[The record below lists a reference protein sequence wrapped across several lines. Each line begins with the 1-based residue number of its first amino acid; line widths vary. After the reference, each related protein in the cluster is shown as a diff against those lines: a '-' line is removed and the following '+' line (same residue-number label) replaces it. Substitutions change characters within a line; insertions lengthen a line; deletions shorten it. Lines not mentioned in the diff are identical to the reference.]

1 MVRVGVFVMFSSYIR
16 VKRIFLVRPAEKSY
30 YKIMTLRRSTTL
42 WVSLALLTFV
52 FLTGVLSHH
61 IISARFIELE
71 NAAINDDIKRLQ
83 EAIRDE
89 LNTRVQTVK
98 DYGQWIDTWNYI
110 FDRNKAYENAN
121 FTFETLKNL
130 NVENFI
136 FLDTLF
142 HFQSHYGIDIYS
154 EGDSTKLDTLLLKDI
169 IASADELKLVNTDG
183 YSWIAPS
190 HGALFIIAASPITP
204 ETGSSERRGLM
215 LMTRKVDSTIIK
227 KFIDHV
233 RLPVQYRIL
242 DKSTFSKIAKP
253 ITCDIIHRQGKP
265 SVSVGLLHLENEPV
279 VFSLQRERHIESS
292 GKASITFLHASLLVV
307 GLLLLS
313 VLLVILQKVILKPLF
328 TLGECFRQIGGSG
341 NWQLRV
347 PTDGPS
353 EIRTHALSIN
363 EMLDCLG
370 STMSKLETSEKHQ
383 RLLTSELQ
391 NSHAYLTNL
400 IDYFPDAT
408 FAVNAHGQIMAWN
421 RSMELLTGEC
431 FENVNGKNIEQIS
444 ILMYGVRRPILLE
457 SFFHP
462 EYGNETFPERLTLS
476 NGNFQF
482 EEFVAK
488 GNRSQGRFL
497 NQTAVSMKNQ
507 QGEFVGAFQTIRD
520 ITDQK
525 RAEMRLEFL
534 SLHDTLSGLFN
545 RAYYEEAVAGLSVSA
560 NLPLGVIL
568 IDLDGLKIV
577 NDTLGHEH
585 GDSLILAA
593 AGLLRRQFPDQPVA
607 RIGGDEFVV
616 LFVKTTEESILRGVD
631 LLLKKVSEFNES
643 NPPVPVQMSAGFAWS
658 DIDPSITSLVKE
670 ADVRMYRE
678 KDLRRESVRT
688 SYITSLKRRFE
699 ELHQKDENVTEQ
711 LVNLASR
718 FGVFIGLSTEDL
730 SRLTLLSQYRDIGK
744 VGTPDRITNKPDTLD
759 KSEEEELRKQPE
771 IGYRIAK
778 LSRELFPIADNI
790 LKHREWWD
798 GCGYPLGIAGD
809 QIPQINRILAVVES
823 YVAMTSPRI
832 RRRSLTNRDA
842 LEEIQLM
849 AGKKLDPYLVREFSN
864 FMDQNTIQSF

>member
-1 MVRVGVFVMFSSYIR
+1 
-16 VKRIFLVRPAEKSY
+16 
-30 YKIMTLRRSTTL
+30 MTLRRSTTL

-52 FLTGVLSHH
+52 FLTGVLSRH
-61 IISARFIELE
+61 IIGARFTELE

-83 EAIRDE
+83 DAIRDE
-89 LNTRVQTVK
+89 LNTRVRTTK

-110 FDRNKAYENAN
+110 FDKNKAYEDAN

-130 NVENFI
+130 NVEHFI

-154 EGDSTKLDTLLLKDI
+154 EGDSAKLDTFLLKDI
-169 IASADELKLVNTDG
+169 IASANELKLAIMDG
-183 YSWIAPS
+183 YSWIAPF
-190 HGALFIIAASPITP
+190 HGSLFIIAASPITP
-204 ETGSSERRGLM
+204 ETGSSECRGLM

-242 DKSTFSKIAKP
+242 DKSTFSRNDKP
-253 ITCDIIHRQGKP
+253 ITYGIIHRQGKP
-265 SVSVGLLHLENEPV
+265 SISEGLLHLENVPV
-279 VFSLQRERHIESS
+279 VFSLQRERYIESS
-292 GKASITFLHASLLVV
+292 GKASIKFLHSSLLVV
-307 GLLLLS
+307 GLLLLA
-313 VLLVILQKVILKPLF
+313 VLLVILQKVILKPLLK
-328 TLGECFRQIGGSG
+328 LGECFRQIGASG

-347 PTDGPS
+347 PAEGPS
-353 EIRTHALSIN
+353 EIRMHALSIN
-363 EMLDCLG
+363 VMLDCLG

-383 RLLTSELQ
+383 RLLTSELK
-391 NSHAYLTNL
+391 NSHVYLTHL

-421 RSMELLTGEC
+421 RSMELLTGESV
-431 FENVNGKNIEQIS
+431 EKVNGKNIEQIS
-444 ILMYGVRRPILLE
+444 ILMYGIRRPMLLE

-482 EEFVAK
+482 EEFVVK

-507 QGEFVGAFQTIRD
+507 QGEFIGAFQTIRD
-520 ITDQK
+520 VTDQK

-534 SLHDTLSGLFN
+534 SLHDTLTGLFN
-545 RAYYEEAVAGLSVSA
+545 RAYYEEAVTGLSVPA
-560 NLPLGVIL
+560 NLPLGVIM
-568 IDLDGLKIV
+568 IDIDGLKIV

-593 AGLLRRQFPDQPVA
+593 AGLLHRQFPDQPVA

-616 LFVKTTEESILRGVD
+616 LFVKSTEASVQRGVE
-631 LLLKKVSEFNES
+631 LLFEKMSRFNEN
-643 NPPVPVQMSAGFAWS
+643 NPPVPVQMSAGCAWS
-658 DIDPSITSLVKE
+658 DNDPSITSLVKE
-670 ADVRMYRE
+670 ADARMYRE
-678 KDLRRESVRT
+678 KDLRRESVRM
-688 SYITSLKRRFE
+688 SYITNLKRRFE
-699 ELHQKDENVTEQ
+699 ELHRKDQDVTKQ
-711 LVNLASR
+711 LVNLASS
-718 FGVFIGLSTEDL
+718 FGVIVGLSAEDL
-730 SRLTLLSQYRDIGK
+730 SRLALLAQYRDIGK
-744 VGTPDRITNKPDTLD
+744 VGTLDRITNKPDTLD
-759 KSEEEELRKQPE
+759 KSEEEEVRKQPE

-778 LSRELFPIADNI
+778 LSRELYPIADHI

-798 GCGYPLGIAGD
+798 GGGYPLGIAGD
-809 QIPQINRILAVVES
+809 QIPQINRVFAVVES

-832 RRRSLTNRDA
+832 RRRSLTNREA

-849 AGKKLDPYLVREFSN
+849 AGKKLDPSIVREFTKFIDS
-864 FMDQNTIQSF
+864 SH

>member
-1 MVRVGVFVMFSSYIR
+1 
-16 VKRIFLVRPAEKSY
+16 
-30 YKIMTLRRSTTL
+30 MTLQRSTTL

-61 IISARFIELE
+61 IIGARFSELE
-71 NAAINDDIKRLQ
+71 KAAINDDVKRLQ

-89 LNTRVQTVK
+89 LNNRVRTTK

-110 FDRNKAYENAN
+110 FDKNKAYEEAN
-121 FTFETLKNL
+121 FTFEALKNL
-130 NVENFI
+130 NVEHFI
-136 FLDTLF
+136 FLDTSF
-142 HFQSHYGIDIYS
+142 RFQAHCGIDIYS
-154 EGDSTKLDTLLLKDI
+154 DGDSAQLDSLLLKDI
-169 IASADELKLVNTDG
+169 IASTDELKLANADG

-190 HGALFIIAASPITP
+190 HGSLFIIAASPITP
-204 ETGSSERRGLM
+204 EAGSSERRGLM
-215 LMTRKVDSTIIK
+215 LMTRKVDSTIMK

-242 DKSTFSKIAKP
+242 DKSTFSKIGKS

-265 SVSVGLLHLENEPV
+265 SISEGLLHLENVPV
-279 VFSLQRERHIESS
+279 VFSLQRERYIESS
-292 GKASITFLHASLLVV
+292 GKVSIKFLHSSLLVV
-307 GLLLLS
+307 GLLLLV
-313 VLLVILQKVILKPLF
+313 VLSVILQKVILKPLLN
-328 TLGECFRQIGGSG
+328 LGECFRQIGVSG
-341 NWQLRV
+341 NWHLRV
-347 PTDGPS
+347 PVKGPL
-353 EIRTHALSIN
+353 EIRMHALSIN

-370 STMSKLETSEKHQ
+370 STMSKLEASEKHQ

-391 NSHAYLTNL
+391 NSHVYLTHL

-408 FAVNAHGQIMAWN
+408 FAVNAKGQIMAWN
-421 RSMELLTGEC
+421 RSMELLTGESI
-431 FENVNGKNIEQIS
+431 ENANGKNIEQIS
-444 ILMYGVRRPILLE
+444 ILMYGIRRPMLLE
-457 SFFHP
+457 SFFYP
-462 EYGNETFPERLTLS
+462 EYGNETFPERNTLS

-488 GNRSQGRFL
+488 GNGSQGRFL

-507 QGEFVGAFQTIRD
+507 QGEFIGAFQTIRD
-520 ITDQK
+520 VTDQK

-534 SLHDTLSGLFN
+534 SLHDTLTGLFN
-545 RAYYEEAVAGLSVSA
+545 RAYYAEAVAGLSVPA

-593 AGLLRRQFPDQPVA
+593 AGMLRREFPDQPIA

-616 LFVKTTEESILRGVD
+616 LFVKSTEESVRRGVEH
-631 LLLKKVSEFNES
+631 LLKKMSEFNQN

-670 ADVRMYRE
+670 ADARMYRE
-678 KDLRRESVRT
+678 KDLRRESVRM
-688 SYITSLKRRFE
+688 SYITNLKRRFE
-699 ELHQKDENVTEQ
+699 ELHRKDQDVTEQ

-718 FGVFIGLSTEDL
+718 FGVFVGLSAEDL
-730 SRLTLLSQYRDIGK
+730 SRLALLAKYRDIGK
-744 VGTPDRITNKPDTLD
+744 VGTPDRITNKPDILD
-759 KSEEEELRKQPE
+759 KSEEEEVHKQPE

-778 LSRELFPIADNI
+778 LSRELNPIADHI

-832 RRRSLTNRDA
+832 RRRSVTNREA

-849 AGKKLDPYLVREFSN
+849 AGKKLDPSLVKEFSK
-864 FMDQNTIQSF
+864 FIDSMQQF

>member
-1 MVRVGVFVMFSSYIR
+1 
-16 VKRIFLVRPAEKSY
+16 
-30 YKIMTLRRSTTL
+30 MTLRRSITL

-61 IISARFIELE
+61 IISARFTELE
-71 NAAINDDIKRLQ
+71 NAAINDDVKRLQ

-89 LNTRVQTVK
+89 LNTRVRTTR

-110 FDRNKAYENAN
+110 FDKNKAYEDAN

-130 NVENFI
+130 NVEHFI

-154 EGDSTKLDTLLLKDI
+154 EGDSAKLDTFLLKDI
-169 IASADELKLVNTDG
+169 IASADELKLADTDG

-190 HGALFIIAASPITP
+190 HGSLFIIAASPITP
-204 ETGSSERRGLM
+204 ETGSSERRGLI
-215 LMTRKVDSTIIK
+215 LMTRKVDSTILK

-233 RLPVQYRIL
+233 RLPVEYRIL
-242 DKSTFSKIAKP
+242 DESNFSRIDKP
-253 ITCDIIHRQGKP
+253 ITYDIIHRQGKP
-265 SVSVGLLHLENEPV
+265 SVSVGLFHLENVPV
-279 VFSLQRERHIESS
+279 VFSLQRDRYIESS
-292 GKASITFLHASLLVV
+292 GKASIKFLHSSLLVV
-307 GLLLLS
+307 GILLLV
-313 VLLVILQKVILKPLF
+313 VLLVILQKVILKPLLN
-328 TLGECFRQIGGSG
+328 LGKCFRQIGASG

-347 PTDGPS
+347 PTKGPS
-353 EIRTHALSIN
+353 EIRMHALSIN

-391 NSHAYLTNL
+391 NSHVYLTHL

-421 RSMELLTGEC
+421 RSMELLTGESI
-431 FENVNGKNIEQIS
+431 EKVNGKNIEQIS
-444 ILMYGVRRPILLE
+444 ILMYGIRRPMLLE

-482 EEFVAK
+482 EEFVVK
-488 GNRSQGRFL
+488 GKRSQGRFL

-507 QGEFVGAFQTIRD
+507 QGEFIGAFQTIRD
-520 ITDQK
+520 VTDQK

-534 SLHDTLSGLFN
+534 SLHDTLTGLFN
-545 RAYYEEAVAGLSVSA
+545 RAYYAEAVTGLSVPA
-560 NLPLGVIL
+560 NLPLGIIL
-568 IDLDGLKIV
+568 IDLDGLKMV

-593 AGLLRRQFPDQPVA
+593 AGLLRRQFPDQPIA

-616 LFVKTTEESILRGVD
+616 LFVKTTEASVQRGVE
-631 LLLKKVSEFNES
+631 LLFEKMSRFNEN
-643 NPPVPVQMSAGFAWS
+643 NPPVPVQMSAGCAWS
-658 DIDPSITSLVKE
+658 DIDPSIISLVKE
-670 ADVRMYRE
+670 ADARMYRE
-678 KDLRRESVRT
+678 KDLRRESVRM
-688 SYITSLKRRFE
+688 SYVTNLKRRFE
-699 ELHQKDENVTEQ
+699 ELHRKDQDVTEQ
-711 LVNLASR
+711 LVNLASS
-718 FGVFIGLSTEDL
+718 FGVFVGLSAEDL
-730 SRLTLLSQYRDIGK
+730 SRLALLAQYRDIGK
-744 VGTPDRITNKPDTLD
+744 VGTLDRITNKPDTLD
-759 KSEEEELRKQPE
+759 KSEEDEVRKQPE

-778 LSRELFPIADNI
+778 LSRELYPIADHI

-832 RRRSLTNRDA
+832 RRRSLTNREA
-842 LEEIQLM
+842 LDEIQLM
-849 AGKKLDPYLVREFSN
+849 AGKKLDPSMVREFTKFIDS
-864 FMDQNTIQSF
+864 MKQL